1 MPLKQLL
8 ALVFAIASGLAFV
21 LLTHH
26 IIRLPSESFWSNPLS
41 IYENYALG
49 IAIVFSVPYPMWT
62 AALILLLYM
71 GLVYWIWRKIF
82 RL

>member
-8 ALVFAIASGLAFV
+8 ALVFAIASGFTLV
-21 LLTHH
+21 LLAHNM
-26 IIRLPSESFWSNPLS
+26 IRLPSEPFWSTPLS
-41 IYENYALG
+41 IYENFAL
-49 IAIVFSVPYPMWT
+49 ALAVAFSLPYPMWT
-62 AALILLLYM
+62 AALILLLWM